1 MEESEAKGI
10 LTQIR
15 NLDMSILTVQELTKL
30 NEVLETMFTDEI
42 ENWYNAVSRW
52 DTFNGRVHHFC
63 ASILDI
69 YIKETHNRILGKV
82 VVRDIL

>member
-42 ENWYNAVSRW
+42 DNWYNAIAGG
-52 DTFNGRVHHFC
+52 DTLNGRAHHFC
-63 ASILDI
+63 ASILDM
-69 YIKETHNRILGKV
+69 YIKDTHNRILGKV
-82 VVRDIL
+82 ITRDII